1 MSDLNTLIDEAM
13 ASCARLNAQ
22 LSVIA
27 AKVAMRESEPE
38 FRYFREDTVIWKASE
53 NSIAFRINGNTEW
66 SKESMLTL
74 HDLTSTNTP
83 EITALEGEP
92 S

>member
-22 LSVIA
+22 LSTIA
-27 AKVAMRESEPE
+27 AKIAMREPG
-38 FRYFREDTVIWKASE
+38 FRYFRQDGVMWRASE
-53 NSIAFRINGNTEW
+53 YAVVSIPEHGAEW
-66 SKESMLTL
+66 SADSMLTL
-74 HDLTSTNTP
+74 NDLTSTNTP

-92 S
+92 